1 MLFSPYDVRLWQAQG
16 MCYEEIG
23 RFVIVM
29 NILSF
34 SELTVGLQPS
44 RVRGM
49 L

>member
-1 MLFSPYDVRLWQAQG
+1 MFSSPYDVRLWQAQG

-23 RFVIVM
+23 RFVTVM